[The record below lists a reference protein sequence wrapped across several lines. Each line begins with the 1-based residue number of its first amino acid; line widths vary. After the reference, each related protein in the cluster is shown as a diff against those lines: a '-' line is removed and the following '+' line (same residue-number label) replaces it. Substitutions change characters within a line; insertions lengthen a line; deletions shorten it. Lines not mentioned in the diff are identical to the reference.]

1 MKQLYLKDKPFR
13 ILVNSSVLNSIGDY
27 LFTIIFV
34 IYAAHIPDYF
44 NLATSIASI
53 NIVLPS
59 IFSIFLGE
67 LANRNTKQV
76 RTLIT
81 NKIWQICCFAAITAL
96 LCIQKNMVIFIVIC
110 ILNLISEVI
119 GNYSYLIELKLF
131 KENVSK
137 ENMNVAMSMS
147 QGLTSIVNI
156 ISQSYGAILIGIL
169 DYQYFYIGIINIIT
183 FFIALLILIMG
194 RKSIVEKNKEE
205 NIFSIQKIFQNSIVT
220 LKELKQSKNIL
231 RFVIVISLINMLIG
245 SISSIQNIYFLN
257 HKTMRI
263 GSYGITLA
271 VVNAAF
277 TLGMLLGT
285 MTPNDLFKKVSLL
298 RLITLL
304 LPFFIGT
311 VLLYSLNISKLR
323 YLLLITIFI
332 TTYFAGKISPRFAS
346 LIINTV
352 PEDKVSPVSGMVN
365 TIVTISIPVGTGI
378 LLFLYNTKCQLNLA
392 WSLMIVV
399 AVILL
404 ALMVKMR
411 LGKN

>member
-1 MKQLYLKDKPFR
+1 
-13 ILVNSSVLNSIGDY
+13 
-27 LFTIIFV
+27 
-34 IYAAHIPDYF
+34 
-44 NLATSIASI
+44 
-53 NIVLPS
+53 
-59 IFSIFLGE
+59 
-67 LANRNTKQV
+67 
-76 RTLIT
+76 
-81 NKIWQICCFAAITAL
+81 
-96 LCIQKNMVIFIVIC
+96 
-110 ILNLISEVI
+110 
-119 GNYSYLIELKLF
+119 
-131 KENVSK
+131 
-137 ENMNVAMSMS
+137 
-147 QGLTSIVNI
+147 
-156 ISQSYGAILIGIL
+156 
-169 DYQYFYIGIINIIT
+169 
-183 FFIALLILIMG
+183 MG
-194 RKSIVEKNKEE
+194 RKNIVEKNKEE

-257 HKTMRI
+257 HKAMRI

-285 MTPNDLFKKVSLL
+285 MTPNDLFKKISLL

-304 LPFFIGT
+304 LPCFIGT
-311 VLLYSLNISKLR
+311 VFLYSLNISKLR

-352 PEDKVSPVSGMVN
+352 AEDKVSSVSGVVN

-378 LLFLYNTKCQLNLA
+378 LLFLYNIKYQINLA
-392 WSLMIVV
+392 WSLMIVI

-404 ALMVKMR
+404 MLMI
-411 LGKN
+411 KNKLNKN